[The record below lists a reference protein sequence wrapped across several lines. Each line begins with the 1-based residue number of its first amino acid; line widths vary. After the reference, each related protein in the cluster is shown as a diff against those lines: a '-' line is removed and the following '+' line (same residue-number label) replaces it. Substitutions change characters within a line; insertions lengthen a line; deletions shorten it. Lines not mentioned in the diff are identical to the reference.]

1 MSIQRKQESCF
12 MENEHY
18 MYVLKCSDATYY
30 TGYTNCLER
39 RIRLHNEGKAAKYTR
54 CRTPVTLIYHAIF
67 ETKREAM
74 QAEYYFK
81 KLNRKQKE
89 QIMESGCTLVL
100 QDIWKK

>member
-1 MSIQRKQESCF
+1 MGNK
-12 MENEHY
+12 HY
-18 MYVLKCSDATYY
+18 MYVLQCSDATYY

-54 CRTPVTLIYHAIF
+54 CRTPVTLKYHAVF

-81 KLNRKQKE
+81 KLNRRQKE
-89 QIMESGCTLVL
+89 QIMESDCTLVL
-100 QDIWKK
+100 QDILKQ